1 MIRHKFNAKKTELDG
16 ITFPSKK
23 EAKRYKELKMLKD
36 SSEVLFYL
44 RQVPFHLPGNVRYVC
59 DFMVFW
65 SNGEITI
72 EDVKGM
78 KTDMYIVKKKILEDT
93 YPIHITEI

>member
-1 MIRHKFNAKKTELDG
+1 MIRHKFHAKPTELDG
-16 ITFPSKK
+16 IHFRSKK
-23 EAKRYKELKMLKD
+23 EAKRYTELKMLHA
-36 SSEVLFYL
+36 SSEVLFFL

-65 SNGEITI
+65 VNGEITI

-78 KTDMYIVKKKILEDT
+78 KLPLYEAKKKILEAT
-93 YPIHITEI
+93 YPIQITEI

>member
-1 MIRHKFNAKKTELDG
+1 MIKHKFYAKPTELDG
-16 ITFPSKK
+16 IRFSSKK
-23 EAKRYKELKMLKD
+23 EAKRYIELKTLQS

-44 RQVPFHLPGNVRYVC
+44 RQVPFHLPGNIRYVC

-65 SNGEITI
+65 ANGEITI

-78 KTDMYIVKKKILEDT
+78 KLPLYEAKKKILEAT
-93 YPIHITEI
+93 YPIEITEI

>member
-1 MIRHKFNAKKTELDG
+1 MIRHKFHAKPTECDG
-16 ITFPSKK
+16 IHFSSKK
-23 EAKRYKELKMLKD
+23 EAKRYTELKLLQNT
-36 SSEVLFYL
+36 SEVLFYL

-65 SNGEITI
+65 ANGEITI

-78 KTDMYIVKKKILEDT
+78 KLPLYEAKKKILEAT
-93 YPIHITEI
+93 YPIEITEI